1 MKGRIRRLLTGLL
14 ALAGIGLV
22 LYPNVRR
29 LAAGWQSAARIGEV
43 QSRREEMQTAGTAS
57 PAQQEEEDPLY
68 REMQAYNRQIYTDR
82 QSGLRDAWSYEEPP
96 FDLSEYGLTDDAVGY
111 LTIDAM
117 DLELPL
123 YLGASR
129 DHLARGAAV
138 LGNTSMPIGGQD
150 TNCVIAGH
158 RGWQGIPMFLEI
170 ENLQP
175 GDLVRL
181 DTLWETLWYEV
192 SETRII
198 SPDEIDAVKIQ
209 EGQDLLTLVTCH
221 PYPHNYQRYLV
232 YCRRVT
238 PGTETPVDR
247 ETAPAD
253 REPPRDAS
261 QQTIDR
267 DKWINRLALAA
278 LALALLAAAAR
289 RLFRRRA
296 GKHAARKKR

>member
-1 MKGRIRRLLTGLL
+1 MKRTIRRLLTVLL

-43 QSRREEMQTAGTAS
+43 QSLREETQTAGAAS
-57 PAQQEEEDPLY
+57 AAQQEEEDPLY
-68 REMQAYNRQIYTDR
+68 REMQAYNRQIFADR
-82 QSGLRDAWSYEEPP
+82 QTGLRDAWSYEEPP
-96 FDLSEYGLTDDAVGY
+96 FDLSEYGLAEDDAVGY

-138 LGNTSMPIGGQD
+138 LGNTSMPIGGAD

-209 EGQDLLTLVTCH
+209 AGEDLLTLVTCH

-247 ETAPAD
+247 ENAPSD
-253 REPPRDAS
+253 REPSRDAS

-267 DKWINRLALAA
+267 EKWINRLALAA
-278 LALALLAAAAR
+278 LALALLAAAVT
-289 RLFRRRA
+289 RLRRRA
-296 GKHAARKKR
+296 EKRSARKKW